1 MQCTARRDAVHCGDG
16 CSALRLRWAKLAPK
30 SSVLFWTREKGGET
44 RPIWVTVA
52 PRKFL
57 LNHEDCYWRL
67 LADLRKKDKVNLTAD
82 LTS

>member
-1 MQCTARRDAVHCGDG
+1 MQCTARVVAVHCGDG

-52 PRKFL
+52 PLIYL
-57 LNHEDCYWRL
+57 LNQFIG
-67 LADLRKKDKVNLTAD
+67 
-82 LTS
+82 